1 MTTIGYTRLS
11 QESDTSI
18 ERQKRNIRAYANE
31 HGLGLERIYNDGE
44 RSSAFSPDQ
53 LEEYQKVRQRVFD
66 GDIDAVVINSK
77 RRLARDI
84 DEIMRIIPEFRTHDI
99 GLHTYEDGQLD
110 LSNPMKAAIE
120 IVQAAAA
127 YEEKLKEIERAIQA
141 VEERLENGYYQ
152 GRPPTGLSFDDD
164 GKYLTPDTEEW
175 GDVCRVFQ
183 LHDRDHSYREIADA
197 TGLPKSTIA
206 DVLTRGSEFYEE
218 YGEVRSRSSR
228 ESSSSGI
235 HSQQ

>member
-1 MTTIGYTRLS
+1 MTAIGYTRLS

-31 HGLGLERIYNDGE
+31 HGLDLQRIYDDGE
-44 RSSAFSPDQ
+44 RSSGFSPNE
-53 LEEYQKVRQRVFD
+53 LEEYPKVRRRVFD
-66 GDIDAVVINSK
+66 GDADAVIIHDK

-84 DEIMRIIPEFRTHDI
+84 DEVMRLIPEFRTNGI
-99 GLHTYEDGQLD
+99 GLHTCEDGELD

-127 YEEKLKEIERAIQA
+127 HEEKLKEIERAIQA

-152 GRPPTGLSFDDD
+152 GRPPTGLSFDADR
-164 GKYLTPDTEEW
+164 KYLTPDAEEW

-183 LHDRDHSYREIADA
+183 LRERGHSYREIADD
-197 TGLPKSTIA
+197 TDLPKSTIA
-206 DVLTRGSEFYEE
+206 DILNRGREFYEE
-218 YGEVRSRSSR
+218 YGNLRQTAR
-228 ESSSSGI
+228 
-235 HSQQ
+235 